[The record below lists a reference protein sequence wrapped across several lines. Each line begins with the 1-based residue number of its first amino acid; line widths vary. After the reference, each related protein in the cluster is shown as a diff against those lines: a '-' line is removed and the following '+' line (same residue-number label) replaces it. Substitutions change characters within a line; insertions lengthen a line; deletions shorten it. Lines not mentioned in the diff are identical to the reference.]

1 MRNGRKK
8 VNPMSTMKPR
18 STNRLMRNNINE
30 LVIDMSVSRNATSST
45 GCFAPATSTHTV
57 KPTLFPDSYK
67 CTCHCKK
74 HVGFGFGV

>member
-1 MRNGRKK
+1 
-8 VNPMSTMKPR
+8 
-18 STNRLMRNNINE
+18 
-30 LVIDMSVSRNATSST
+30 VIDMSVSRNATSST